1 MLFSGSF
8 YRSIVAKFFM
18 LISISKRFLF
28 IANSKTASTSL
39 SKALRPYAEIERQG
53 SPDRKHVS
61 MGAVLDHYKFL
72 FELPPFAPD
81 TFFRFG
87 VIRDPLDWIHS
98 WYRYR
103 QRAKGTRLIAS
114 TTTFEDFW
122 RRRDWNII
130 KNGSPNLQI
139 YKFTDKDFKPLVDY
153 LIPYDQLAE
162 HFQLICDTM
171 GIETN
176 LERLNTSH
184 QRSST
189 QDIDENLKA
198 EIVEFYARDYELI
211 SQTEDLNKAGLA
223 HLKNTRS

>member
-103 QRAKGTRLIAS
+103 QRAKGTRLKA
-114 TTTFEDFW
+114 
-122 RRRDWNII
+122 
-130 KNGSPNLQI
+130 
-139 YKFTDKDFKPLVDY
+139 
-153 LIPYDQLAE
+153 
-162 HFQLICDTM
+162 
-171 GIETN
+171 
-176 LERLNTSH
+176 
-184 QRSST
+184 SST